1 MARRLTIAVVGGG
14 HGGYATAGDLAERG
28 HRVRLW
34 RRNATE
40 LELLAKEGGLTL
52 VDAGGERRIWLDAV
66 SPDIG
71 EAVRD
76 ADLVIIPLPATA
88 QEDVARALAP
98 HLQAGQVVFVPPGT
112 FGSFLMARTV
122 EETRGGLDV
131 MWAEAGTLPYLAR
144 KHGPTKVAV
153 TARATRLPSG
163 VFPARRTDAA
173 FDVLRQAFPA
183 VEPRADAMDAALTNA
198 GPIIHPP
205 LVVLNAA
212 PIQHFDAWDIHSEG
226 TQSAVR
232 RVQDALDAERIRVR
246 EALGYA
252 APHYPL
258 ADHYSAEGEE
268 WMYGNA
274 AHERLVD
281 SSDWREPLDLEA
293 HRYVREDIACGLA
306 LLVSIGSWAGVETPV
321 ARGLLEVARAFAPD
335 SVRGGRTLD
344 VLGLARMSPPELRHL
359 LQQGLAA

>member
-34 RRNATE
+34 RRNASE

-52 VDAGGERRIWLDAV
+52 LDAEGERWIRLDAV
-66 SPDIG
+66 SPDLAKVLRG
-71 EAVRD
+71 AN
-76 ADLVIIPLPATA
+76 LVIVPLPAPA
-88 QEDVARALAP
+88 HEDVARALAP
-98 HLQAGQVVFVPPGT
+98 HLEEGQVVFAPPGT
-112 FGSFLMARTV
+112 FGSFVMARTV
-122 EETRGGLDV
+122 AQTRGALDV

-144 KHGPTKVAV
+144 KRGPTKVAV

-163 VFPARRTDAA
+163 VFPAKRTDAA
-173 FDVLRQAFPA
+173 FEVLRRAFPA
-183 VEPRADAMDAALTNA
+183 VEPRVDLMDAALTNA

-205 LVVLNAA
+205 LIVLNAA

-246 EALGYA
+246 EALGYP

-258 ADHYSAEGEE
+258 ADHYSPDGEE

-281 SSDWREPLDLEA
+281 SSDWREPLDLDE

-306 LLVSIGSWAGVETPV
+306 LLVSIGSWAKVETPV
-321 ARGLLEVARAFAPD
+321 ARGLLEVARAFARE
-335 SVRGGRTLD
+335 SVDGGRSLET
-344 VLGLARMSPPELRHL
+344 LGLASLTLPELRDL
-359 LQQGLAA
+359 LERGLTP

>member
-1 MARRLTIAVVGGG
+1 MTRRLTIAVVGGG
-14 HGGYATAGDLAERG
+14 NGAYAAAGDLAERG

-34 RRNATE
+34 RRNAGE
-40 LELLAKEGGLTL
+40 LELLAQAGGLTL
-52 VDAGGERRIWLDAV
+52 LDADGERRVPIDA

-71 EAVRD
+71 EVVRD
-76 ADLVIIPLPATA
+76 ASLVIVPLPAHA
-88 QEDVARALAP
+88 QADVATALAP
-98 HLQAGQVVFVPPGT
+98 HLQDGQVVFAPPGT
-112 FGSFLMARTV
+112 LGSLLMARTV
-122 EETRGGLDV
+122 AETRDSLDV

-163 VFPARRTDAA
+163 VFPARRTDNA
-173 FDVLRQAFPA
+173 FEVLLQAYPA
-183 VEPRADAMDAALTNA
+183 IEPRADAMDAALTNA

-205 LVVLNAA
+205 LIVLNAA
-212 PIQHFDAWDIHSEG
+212 PIQHFAAWDIHSEG

-232 RVQDALDAERIRVR
+232 RVQDALDAERIQVR
-246 EALGYA
+246 ETLGYA

-258 ADHYSAEGEE
+258 ADHYSPEGQE

-281 SSDWREPLDLEA
+281 SSDWREPLDLDG
-293 HRYVREDIACGLA
+293 HRYVREDIACGLS
-306 LLVSIGSWAGVETPV
+306 LLVSIGSWANVQTPV

-335 SVRGGRTLD
+335 SVDGGRSLES
-344 VLGLARMSPPELRHL
+344 LGLAGMTQPELRNL
-359 LQQGLAA
+359 LERGLAA

>member
-1 MARRLTIAVVGGG
+1 MTRRLTIAVMGGG
-14 HGGYATAGDLAERG
+14 NGAYAAAGDLAERG

-34 RRNATE
+34 RRNAGE
-40 LELLAKEGGLTL
+40 LELLAQAGGLTL
-52 VDAGGERRIWLDAV
+52 LDADGERRVPIDAR
-66 SPDIG
+66 PDIG
-71 EAVRD
+71 EVVRD
-76 ADLVIIPLPATA
+76 ASLVIVPLPAPA
-88 QEDVARALAP
+88 QADVATALAP
-98 HLQAGQVVFVPPGT
+98 HLQHGQVVFAPPGT
-112 FGSFLMARTV
+112 LGSLLMARTV
-122 EETRGGLDV
+122 AETRDSLDV

-163 VFPARRTDAA
+163 VFPARRTDNA
-173 FDVLRQAFPA
+173 FEVLLQAYPA
-183 VEPRADAMDAALTNA
+183 IEPRADAMDAALTNA

-205 LVVLNAA
+205 LIVLNAA

-232 RVQDALDAERIRVR
+232 RVQDALDAERIQVR

-258 ADHYSAEGEE
+258 ADHYSPEGQE

-281 SSDWREPLDLEA
+281 SSDWREPLDLDA
-293 HRYVREDIACGLA
+293 HRYVREDIACGLS
-306 LLVSIGSWAGVETPV
+306 LLVSIGSWANVQTPV

-335 SVRGGRTLD
+335 SVNGGRSLD
-344 VLGLARMSPPELRHL
+344 SLGLAGMTQPELRNL
-359 LQQGLAA
+359 LERGLAA

>member
-1 MARRLTIAVVGGG
+1 
-14 HGGYATAGDLAERG
+14 
-28 HRVRLW
+28 
-34 RRNATE
+34 
-40 LELLAKEGGLTL
+40 
-52 VDAGGERRIWLDAV
+52 
-66 SPDIG
+66 
-71 EAVRD
+71 
-76 ADLVIIPLPATA
+76 
-88 QEDVARALAP
+88 
-98 HLQAGQVVFVPPGT
+98 
-112 FGSFLMARTV
+112 
-122 EETRGGLDV
+122 

-173 FDVLRQAFPA
+173 FEVLRQAFPA
-183 VEPRADAMDAALTNA
+183 IEPRIDAMDAALTNA

-232 RVQDALDAERIRVR
+232 RVQDALDAERVRVR
-246 EALGYA
+246 QALGYP

-281 SSDWREPLDLEA
+281 SSDWREPLDLEH

-306 LLVSIGSWAGVETPV
+306 LLVSIGRWAGVETPV
-321 ARGLLEVARAFAPD
+321 ADGLLAVAKAFAPG
-335 SVRGGRTLD
+335 SVDPGRTLRT
-344 VLGLARMSPPELRHL
+344 VGLSGMSPPQVRELL
-359 LQQGLAA
+359 VQGLAL

>member
-1 MARRLTIAVVGGG
+1 MAQRLTIAVVGGG
-14 HGGYATAGDLAERG
+14 HGGYASAGDLAERG

-34 RRNATE
+34 RRNASE
-40 LELLAKEGGLTL
+40 LELLAQGGGLTL
-52 VDAGGERRIWLDAV
+52 LDTAGERLIGLDAI
-66 SPDIG
+66 SPNIG
-71 EAVRD
+71 EVVRD
-76 ADLVIIPLPATA
+76 ANLVIVPLPAPA

-98 HLQAGQVVFVPPGT
+98 HLQEGQVVFAPPGT

-122 EETRGGLDV
+122 AEARGPLDV

-173 FDVLRQAFPA
+173 FEVLRQAFPA
-183 VEPRADAMDAALTNA
+183 VEPRVDAMDAALTNA

-205 LVVLNAA
+205 LIVLNAA
-212 PIQHFDAWDIHSEG
+212 PIQHFDAWDIHGEG

-232 RVQDALDAERIRVR
+232 RVQDALDAERVRVR
-246 EALGYA
+246 EALGYR

-281 SSDWREPLDLEA
+281 SSDWREPLDLEE
-293 HRYVREDIACGLA
+293 HRYVREDVACGLA
-306 LLVSIGSWAGVETPV
+306 LLVSIASWAGVETPV
-321 ARGLLEVARAFAPD
+321 AHGLLAVARAFAPG
-335 SVRGGRTLD
+335 SVDPGRTLD
-344 VLGLARMSPPELRHL
+344 AVGLSGMTPPELREL
-359 LQQGLAA
+359 LIQGLAV

>member
-1 MARRLTIAVVGGG
+1 MSRRLTIAVVGGG

-34 RRNATE
+34 RRNASE

-52 VDAGGERRIWLDAV
+52 LDSQGERRIWLDGV
-66 SPDIG
+66 SGDVA
-71 EAVRD
+71 EVVRD
-76 ADLVIIPLPATA
+76 ANLVIVPLPAPA
-88 QEDVARALAP
+88 QQSVASALAP
-98 HLQAGQVVFVPPGT
+98 HLEDGQVVFAPPGT
-112 FGSFLMARTV
+112 FGSFLMAQTV
-122 EETRGGLDV
+122 AEKRGALDV

-163 VFPARRTDAA
+163 VFPAKRSDAA
-173 FDVLRQAFPA
+173 FEVLRQAFPA
-183 VEPRADAMDAALTNA
+183 VEPRVDAMDAALTNA

-205 LVVLNAA
+205 LIVLNAA
-212 PIQHFDAWDIHSEG
+212 PIQHFDSWDIHNEG
-226 TQSAVR
+226 TQSSVR
-232 RVQDALDAERIRVR
+232 RVQDTLDAERIAVR
-246 EALGYA
+246 EALGYP

-281 SSDWREPLDLEA
+281 SSDWREPLDLEE

-306 LLVSIGSWAGVETPV
+306 LLVSIGGWAGVQTPV
-321 ARGLLEVARAFAPD
+321 ARGLLEVTRAFAPE
-335 SVRGGRTLD
+335 SVGGGRTLGA
-344 VLGLARMSPPELRHL
+344 LGLAELTQPELREL
-359 LQQGLAA
+359 LRQGLAG